1 MIDFPDDYGKD
12 PEEAEEVILV
22 SKTELKRDM
31 QELQQLGETLV
42 ELPEKQLEKIT
53 LPDNLDDA
61 IQLARRLK
69 HREGRRRQLQFIG
82 KLMRDIDV
90 TEIRQQLEQ
99 FDQQSRAFRQQFH
112 QLEQWRD
119 RLVAEGD
126 SALNEWMAEHPE
138 TDRQQIRQLIR
149 QAQKEQSQ
157 NKAPTASRK
166 LFKVLRESSE

>member
-12 PEEAEEVILV
+12 PEDPEEIILV

-42 ELPEKQLEKIT
+42 GLPDKQLEKIT
-53 LPDNLDDA
+53 LPDILDEA

-69 HREGRRRQLQFIG
+69 HREGRRRQLQYIG

-119 RLVAEGD
+119 RL
-126 SALNEWMAEHPE
+126 
-138 TDRQQIRQLIR
+138 I
-149 QAQKEQSQ
+149 
-157 NKAPTASRK
+157 SRG
-166 LFKVLRESSE
+166 R

>member
-12 PEEAEEVILV
+12 PDDPEEVILV

-31 QELQQLGETLV
+31 QELQQLGEQLV
-42 ELPEKQLEKIT
+42 ELPEKQLVKVT
-53 LPDNLDDA
+53 LPDNLSEA
-61 IQLARRLK
+61 IELARRLK
-69 HREGRRRQLQFIG
+69 HREGRRRQLQYIG

-90 TEIRQQLEQ
+90 TEIRQQLEGFQ
-99 FDQQSRAFRQQFH
+99 QQSRAFRQHFH

-126 SALNEWMAEHPE
+126 SALNEWMAEHPQS
-138 TDRQQIRQLIR
+138 DRQQLRQLIR

-157 NKAPTASRK
+157 QKPPAASRK
-166 LFKVLRESSE
+166 IFKVLQEDFQ